1 MPGQV
6 QVLRFVTAGGEDFP
20 LRPGRSYIAGRS
32 GEADLVITEDTVSR
46 KHARFYFARGATWVR
61 DLGSRNG
68 TQVNGRQVRVHRLR
82 EGDRLSLGAH
92 LFRVASV
99 SADSVKVEAPS
110 ASDSAGRSLSGDLKD
125 LPLACVLQ
133 WLATSRKTGTLRVQ
147 GPSRGYLSLNEG
159 RVCFARIEGREEM
172 NPEKA
177 LLRMLSWQEGGFGLD
192 SKQEQIPEEQ
202 QISPSLESVL
212 MEAARQQDELAHL
225 ASRQSLPA
233 GKVSFVSGGTDAQLK
248 WRGLDPIELD
258 VLQGVAEF
266 GEWSTILDRSASDDV
281 SLTKAV
287 MALKKKGVLSF

>member
-1 MPGQV
+1 MSAQV
-6 QVLRFVTAGGEDFP
+6 HVLRYVTEGGEDFP

-46 KHARFYFARGATWVR
+46 KHARFYFARGGTWVR

-68 TQVNGRQVRVHRLR
+68 THVNGTQVKVHRLR

-99 SADSVKVEAPS
+99 SADSVKEPAPD
-110 ASDSAGRSLSGDLKD
+110 DSAGRSMSGNIKD
-125 LPLACVLQ
+125 IPLADVLQ

-147 GPSRGYLSLNEG
+147 GPSRGYLSLDTG

-177 LLRMLSWQEGGFGLD
+177 LLRMLSWSEGGFGLD
-192 SKQEQIPEEQ
+192 SKQEEIPEDQ

-225 ASRQSLPA
+225 ASRNTLPK
-233 GKVSFVSGGTDAQLK
+233 GKVGFASGPTEHK
-248 WRGLDPIELD
+248 WRELDPAELD
-258 VLQGVAEF
+258 LMQCVAEF
-266 GEWSTILDRSASDDV
+266 GDWSMILDRSSSDDV
-281 SLTKAV
+281 TLTKAV
-287 MALKKKGVLSF
+287 IALKKKGILSY